1 MNFFLGF
8 LWWASSTCWIWSPGS
23 LDICLNNDGCLGR
36 GVIWGGWLMMLLLVC
51 FSSISRWCWI
61 RSLSSL
67 GAGVDCWDKFLLLE
81 IMLTSS
87 LMRLGDWL
95 SWPWGS
101 WRVVWWNPLQTWH
114 RFCDGHDWLW
124 CLLLKQFVHK
134 LLWLTRLYQ
143 SLGEHNW
150 YSGQVAMLHFSQ
162 DRFVLKVLY
171 GTFCEVDGCFCR
183 GAKFQCFLLF
193 SADALLTDNG
203 RLLLYGLVCRLF
215 ELTNFEAWEL
225 MVLWLL
231 SRFTLS

>member
-1 MNFFLGF
+1 MFVWLFCWEEVFGF
-8 LWWASSTCWIWSPGS
+8 
-23 LDICLNNDGCLGR
+23 
-36 GVIWGGWLMMLLLVC
+36 WLE
-51 FSSISRWCWI
+51 S
-61 RSLSSL
+61 
-67 GAGVDCWDKFLLLE
+67 LLLE
-81 IMLTSS
+81 EAVGLLPETTSVEKAPVG
-87 LMRLGDWL
+87 RLICVA
-95 SWPWGS
+95 GS